1 MKDKYNLETM
11 LLILVIL
18 LYLLLIECDLKPEGL
33 MGHCFKNFSMQVANL
48 FNY

>member
-18 LYLLLIECDLKPEGL
+18 LYLLLVE
-33 MGHCFKNFSMQVANL
+33 GHCFKIFSVQVANL